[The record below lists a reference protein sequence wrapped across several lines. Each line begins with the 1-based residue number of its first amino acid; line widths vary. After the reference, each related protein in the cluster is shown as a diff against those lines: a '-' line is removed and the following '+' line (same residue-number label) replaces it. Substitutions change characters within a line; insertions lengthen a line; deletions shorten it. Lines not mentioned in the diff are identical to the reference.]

1 MRALVAEDDPFS
13 AKLIQAALAARRFI
27 VELTRTG
34 EEALELVK
42 LYEFDV
48 VVLDLRL
55 PDLDGGEVVRRMR
68 ANEVTTPVLILSAV
82 DDRREKVRGL
92 SCGADDY
99 LTKPFDQEELGARL
113 QAIVRRS
120 KGHATSVIRVGRM
133 AVDLSTRTVAIDGKP
148 LNVTP
153 KEYGILE
160 LLSLRKGKPLTK
172 DMFLDHLYGG
182 MDEPEQKIVDVFI
195 CKLRKKIAAL
205 TGDDHGIQTVWGH
218 GYVLR
223 DAVVAAPGLAEL
235 DKQFHFDNVE
245 AALPPVLLPPEPPR
259 NGRKPALILP
269 GGPTELDLLVHE
281 LYRNP

>member
-1 MRALVAEDDPFS
+1 
-13 AKLIQAALAARRFI
+13 
-27 VELTRTG
+27 
-34 EEALELVK
+34 
-42 LYEFDV
+42 
-48 VVLDLRL
+48 
-55 PDLDGGEVVRRMR
+55 
-68 ANEVTTPVLILSAV
+68 
-82 DDRREKVRGL
+82 
-92 SCGADDY
+92 
-99 LTKPFDQEELGARL
+99 
-113 QAIVRRS
+113 
-120 KGHATSVIRVGRM
+120 M

-223 DAVVAAPGLAEL
+223 DAVVARPGLAE
-235 DKQFHFDNVE
+235 FDNQFEFDNIVE
-245 AALPPVLLPPEPPR
+245 
-259 NGRKPALILP
+259 PALTAAPLLEEPLVNASIP
-269 GGPTELDLLVHE
+269 GADGGSSPSELALLVNVLFH
-281 LYRNP
+281 NA